1 MHRAFGHRTWLAIAT
16 VAGLTLGACSHESSS
31 TGDAGKSGRQG
42 ADAAKGS
49 AGASSIDACRL
60 LNKNEIQQQLGV
72 AMNEGKLQTTSS
84 QATCDWT
91 ATGPAEASLTVNV
104 QDFDQSYWS
113 SFTSLGRAK
122 SVSGLAEAAFANVPL
137 KGGLMIKQG
146 KYEIDVGIVD
156 FNMSDERAIAA
167 AKALATLVLPRVSG
181 STQGSR

>member
-1 MHRAFGHRTWLAIAT
+1 MHRAFAHRTWLVIAT
-16 VAGLTLGACSHESSS
+16 VAGLTLGACSHESTS
-31 TGDAGKSGRQG
+31 TGDAGKSGRRG

-60 LNKNEIQQQLGV
+60 LNKNEIRQQLGV
-72 AMNEGKLQTTSS
+72 AMNDGKLQTTSS

-91 ATGPAEASLTVNV
+91 AAGPAGAGLTVNV

-122 SVSGLAEAAFANVPL
+122 PVSGLAEAAFADVPL

-156 FNMSDERAIAA
+156 FNMTDERAIAA

-181 STQGSR
+181 SAQGSK